1 MTKLITHWRAWL
13 AALPMARG
21 RFVGLAA
28 ALILVI
34 PAALPL
40 IAPGY
45 FFDAHDAHHSVF
57 YLVEYDQGIR
67 DGVLW
72 PVWNPDHA
80 VGFGYPLWLIYAPLA
95 YAAAEVFHLLGLGF
109 TAAVKATWALGFLL
123 GAWGAYR
130 LARRWWGPAAALAA
144 AAAFAY
150 APYRLVQIYVRG
162 DLAEFIAL
170 ALAPW
175 VLLAFARLWDQPG
188 PRPAALAALA
198 LAALTMTHT
207 AAPLLFGPLLG
218 GLLLAQ
224 MAATLWREHR
234 APIQPVLWSGAAL
247 TLGLL
252 ITAIFLLPAFL
263 ERKYLVESQW
273 VAATYN
279 YRQQFVYLSQ
289 FFSASWGFGYAV
301 PGPNDGMS
309 FQLGPLQ
316 FLGGALGAWAV
327 IQSRRSRLPH
337 LAQTGFLLLASL
349 IAIVAMTPIAAPAWD
364 VLSLVKLLQ
373 YPWRLLAVTA
383 VTLPLL
389 TGAGVS
395 WLERQAQAWG
405 QPRGMSLRGPS
416 SGPKQSM
423 HPFVAVFALALA
435 LVSFPYTQPQLQPI
449 RPQDESPAAVLE
461 FELKHPD
468 MRGMTAYSQRIP
480 QDADSPLIAQYL
492 AGEPLQRA
500 AVAAGAG
507 RIISQGATATTATA
521 RVDAQSDIRLRFYTY
536 YFPGWQATVDGRPVS
551 IAPEPPNG
559 LITLDVPPGE
569 HLVQL
574 RFGPTPLRRLAAAI
588 TLASLAVAGLLCF
601 GQRLFQRKRR
611 A

>member
-1 MTKLITHWRAWL
+1 MTKLITLWRAWL
-13 AALPMARG
+13 AALPIAHG
-21 RFVGLAA
+21 RFVGLTA

-80 VGFGYPLWLIYAPLA
+80 IGFGYPLWLIYAPLA
-95 YAAAEVFHLLGLGF
+95 YAAAELFHLLGLGF

-123 GAWGAYR
+123 GAWGVYR

-170 ALAPW
+170 SLAPW
-175 VLLAFARLWDQPG
+175 VLLAFVRLWDQPG

-224 MAATLWREHR
+224 MAASVWRER
-234 APIQPVLWSGAAL
+234 RVPIRSVLWSGAAL

-273 VAATYN
+273 IAATYN
-279 YRQQFVYLSQ
+279 YRQHFVYLNQ
-289 FFSASWGFGYAV
+289 FFSASWGFGYAL

-316 FLGGALGAWAV
+316 FLGGALGALAV

-349 IAIVAMTPIAAPAWD
+349 IAIVAMTPVAAPAWD
-364 VLSLVKLLQ
+364 VLPLVKLLQ

-395 WLERQAQAWG
+395 WLEREAQAWG
-405 QPRGMSLRGPS
+405 QPAASHAASDAAP
-416 SGPKQSM
+416 PN
-423 HPFVAVFALALA
+423 PFVAVFALALA
-435 LVSFPYTQPQLQPI
+435 LVSFPYTRPQLVPI

-461 FELKHPD
+461 FEQKHPD
-468 MRGMTAYSQRIP
+468 MRGMTAYSERMP

-492 AGEPLQRA
+492 AAEPLQRA
-500 AVAAGAG
+500 AIATGAG
-507 RIISQGATATTATA
+507 RIISQGATANTATA
-521 RVDAQSDIRLRFYTY
+521 RVEAQGDVRLRFYTY
-536 YFPGWQATVDGRPVS
+536 YFPGWQATVDGRPVEL
-551 IAPEPPNG
+551 APEPPNG

-588 TLASLAVAGLLCF
+588 TLTSLAIAGLLFF
-601 GQRLFQRKRR
+601 GERLFQRRRR